1 MITPKYIVKK
11 ERKKRMR
18 MAMRKKVKGTTD
30 RPRMIIVKSNKY
42 LYAQVVDDS
51 QGKVLA
57 TVSTLEK
64 DLKSKLKSAKG
75 KDAAKLMGEVIAER
89 LKEKNIKTIVFDRN
103 TYSYAGRVKIFA
115 DTAREKGI
123 DF

>member
-1 MITPKYIVKK
+1 
-11 ERKKRMR
+11 
-18 MAMRKKVKGTTD
+18 
-30 RPRMIIVKSNKY
+30 
-42 LYAQVVDDS
+42 
-51 QGKVLA
+51 
-57 TVSTLEK
+57 
-64 DLKSKLKSAKG
+64 
-75 KDAAKLMGEVIAER
+75 MGEVIAER

>member
-103 TYSYAGRVKIFA
+103 TYSFAGRVKIFA
-115 DTAREKGI
+115 DAAREKGI